1 MDCPECGEAMVVFA
15 LPPDLR
21 DVAPGEEAA
30 AVCPH
35 CLTLLEADAADAPPD
50 PDFSRIVEAFPD
62 GEAGVAMALAAGLLV
77 ESLVLNR
84 ETIARLLERVQAAG
98 ADPWLVL
105 ERLDASPTVQADAD
119 VGRARVQLEQLL
131 DR

>member
-1 MDCPECGEAMVVFA
+1 MDCPECDTAMVVFGV
-15 LPPDLR
+15 PPNLR
-21 DVAPGEEAA
+21 EAAPDGEAA
-30 AVCPH
+30 ATCPR
-35 CLTLLEADAADAPPD
+35 CLTLVGADEADAPVD
-50 PDFSRIVEAFPD
+50 PDFSRIVESFPD

-77 ESLVLNR
+77 ESIVLNR
-84 ETIARLLERVQAAG
+84 ETIARLFERVEETG

-105 ERLDASPTVQADAD
+105 ERLDASPTVQPDAD

>member
-1 MDCPECGEAMVVFA
+1 MDCPECGETVVVFA
-15 LPPDLR
+15 VPADLSEA
-21 DVAPGEEAA
+21 APGEDAA
-30 AVCPH
+30 AICPQ
-35 CLTLLEADAADAPPD
+35 CLALVEAHAAEVSAE
-50 PDFSRIVEAFPD
+50 PDFSRIVESFPE

-77 ESLVLNR
+77 ESMVLNR
-84 ETIARLLERVQAAG
+84 ETIARLFERVEEAG

-105 ERLDASPTVQADAD
+105 ERLDASPTVQPDAD